1 MPPEKPRVHPSESPL
16 VSLLH
21 PLSPTSCF
29 PEHPQ
34 HILLCI
40 PGSVPLFSPALFS
53 VHPPCRRP
61 IPHSI
66 SRCIPGVSPV
76 SLPRLPTASLGPS
89 PVSPPSF
96 PLPVPPPAAAA
107 PAPPRPGASPGA
119 SPARRGG
126 GAARGPGAAPVWRRR
141 RPGPAMAKQYDVL
154 FRLLLLGDS
163 GVGKTCL
170 LCRFTD
176 NQFHPA
182 HISTIGV
189 DFKMKTIEVD
199 GIKVRIQIWDTAGQ
213 ERYQT
218 ITKQYYRRA
227 QGIFLVYDISSE
239 RSYQHIVKWASD
251 VDEYAPDGV
260 QKILIGN
267 KADEEHKRQVPKEQ
281 GLQLAKEYGMDFY
294 ETSACSNLNIKESFT
309 RLTELVLQAHRKEL
323 DELRGPPRAP
333 TLARLEEDEQ
343 QPLGSEDTPKTCWC

>member
-1 MPPEKPRVHPSESPL
+1 
-16 VSLLH
+16 
-21 PLSPTSCF
+21 
-29 PEHPQ
+29 
-34 HILLCI
+34 
-40 PGSVPLFSPALFS
+40 
-53 VHPPCRRP
+53 
-61 IPHSI
+61 
-66 SRCIPGVSPV
+66 
-76 SLPRLPTASLGPS
+76 
-89 PVSPPSF
+89 
-96 PLPVPPPAAAA
+96 
-107 PAPPRPGASPGA
+107 
-119 SPARRGG
+119 
-126 GAARGPGAAPVWRRR
+126 
-141 RPGPAMAKQYDVL
+141 MAKQYDVL

-227 QGIFLVYDISSE
+227 QGIFLVYDIGSE

-267 KADEEHKRQVPKEQ
+267 KADEEHKRQVAKEQ
-281 GLQLAKEYGMDFY
+281 GLQLAREYGMDFY

-323 DELRGPPRAP
+323 EGLRGPPPRPRLGPPGGGRAAAPGERGQPQRLLVLKPGPPLTPP
-333 TLARLEEDEQ
+333 TPSPRLCWGGGTAGCGIGVVEEGGGGGQ
-343 QPLGSEDTPKTCWC
+343 RVPGGGG